1 MEVMEHMTTVLDD
14 CEVCV
19 CVCMR
24 ARVCVCVLLSLSV
37 II

>member
-19 CVCMR
+19 CVC
-24 ARVCVCVLLSLSV
+24 VCVCLCVALSL
-37 II
+37 I